1 MRPQMTLPK
10 PKIPLKIW
18 AMLGVVGLFALLLSY
33 FLVIGVYD
41 ITTPQPGSIPR

>member
-1 MRPQMTLPK
+1 MTIPK

-41 ITTPQPGSIPR
+41 VTTSQPGSIPR

>member
-1 MRPQMTLPK
+1 MRSHMTVLK

-18 AMLGVVGLFALLLSY
+18 VMLGVVGLFALLLSY

-41 ITTPQPGSIPR
+41 ITARGY